1 MKRLNPLYIISLFMT
16 ILFISIFLLSEQ
28 KDLLKEKTEEL
39 NQIQIKAKE
48 YKSLKNSWNNEKYA
62 NETLDLIL
70 KNKMFSNQK
79 ILKASTNEL
88 LKLKIQSDD
97 PKILDSFLNKVLT
110 KVLAMTTL
118 VSKKKNI
125 KLEKRIK

>member
-97 PKILDSFLNKVLT
+97 PKILDSFLNKVLN
-110 KVLAMTTL
+110 KELAI
-118 VSKKKNI
+118 K
-125 KLEKRIK
+125 KLEIEKRYIDLEIGIK

>member
-97 PKILDSFLNKVLT
+97 PKILDSFLNKVLN
-110 KVLAMTTL
+110 KRC
-118 VSKKKNI
+118 SYKKSI
-125 KLEKRIK
+125 RSYF

>member
-28 KDLLKEKTEEL
+28 RDLLKEKTEEL

-97 PKILDSFLNKVLT
+97 PKILDSFLNKVLN
-110 KVLAMTTL
+110 KELAI
-118 VSKKKNI
+118 K
-125 KLEKRIK
+125 KLEIEKRYINLEIGIK

>member
-97 PKILDSFLNKVLT
+97 PKILDSFLNKVLN
-110 KVLAMTTL
+110 KELAI
-118 VSKKKNI
+118 K
-125 KLEKRIK
+125 KLEIEKRYINLEIGIK